1 MSGGYDKAVP
11 ALLDAYSKENDR
23 EDDILFVEEGKPEAS
38 ESEIQRRRI
47 DRALQARVITQ
58 AVKFPQSSLL
68 IKTCL
73 LDQRKKE
80 RKKRSS
86 HYITHSATLFY
97 QVFTYL
103 DSNQAVHNAICS
115 TITLEA

>member
-47 DRALQARVITQ
+47 DRVLQARGIIQ
-58 AVKFPQSSLL
+58 AVKFPQSS
-68 IKTCL
+68 I
-73 LDQRKKE
+73 DQKIPSHSKKE
-80 RKKRSS
+80 RKDRVTISLTLQLSS
-86 HYITHSATLFY
+86 I
-97 QVFTYL
+97 TYL
-103 DSNQAVHNAICS
+103 HIFALIKLCM
-115 TITLEA
+115 TR